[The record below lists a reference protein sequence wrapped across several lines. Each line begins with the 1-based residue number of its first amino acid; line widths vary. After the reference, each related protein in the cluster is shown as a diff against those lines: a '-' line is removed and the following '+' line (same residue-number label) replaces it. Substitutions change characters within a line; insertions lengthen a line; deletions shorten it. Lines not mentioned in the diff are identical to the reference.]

1 MPVLA
6 PRGEPNVSMDQ
17 VRQKLAEL
25 DKPPEPKPFDK
36 HSLKLA
42 KQVASGWI
50 TLTDKSEER
59 RLLTGLLEHM
69 EKECA

>member
-1 MPVLA
+1 MNL
-6 PRGEPNVSMDQ
+6 SIDQ
-17 VRQKLAEL
+17 VRQRLAEL
-25 DKPPEPKPFDK
+25 DKPPERMPFDK
-36 HSLKLA
+36 HSLELA
-42 KQVASGWI
+42 KKIASDWI

>member
-1 MPVLA
+1 M
-6 PRGEPNVSMDQ
+6 SMSSPTPWANLTIDQ
-17 VRQKLAEL
+17 VRQRLSDL

-69 EKECA
+69 EKG